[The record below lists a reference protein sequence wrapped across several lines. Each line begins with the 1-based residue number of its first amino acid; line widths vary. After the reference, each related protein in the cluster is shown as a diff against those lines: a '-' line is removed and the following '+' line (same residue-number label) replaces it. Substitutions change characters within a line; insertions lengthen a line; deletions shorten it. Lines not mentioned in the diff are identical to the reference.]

1 MKRLSVA
8 FICVGNSC
16 RSQMAEGFAKHF
28 GNDFLEVY
36 SAGTEPT
43 DSVNPQAIEAMKRA
57 GIDITGQYPKLLEEI
72 PKELDIIITMG
83 CNVKCPFIPCKFRED
98 WGLDDPVGKPN
109 EEFDVIRD
117 KIKRKVIEMIE
128 KIEKREIKF
137 EV

>member
-72 PKELDIIITMG
+72 PKENHISG
-83 CNVKCPFIPCKFRED
+83 GRVSNA
-98 WGLDDPVGKPN
+98 
-109 EEFDVIRD
+109 
-117 KIKRKVIEMIE
+117 
-128 KIEKREIKF
+128 
-137 EV
+137 